1 MANLS
6 NINNI
11 LRTSSLGVGI
21 NCDAEFSLDVEKASA
36 NAILSLNSNGGSGAE
51 YILSSTTSG
60 EFVLNKRYVG
70 DRLTISSGGDATF
83 AGDVIISRTGGND
96 AKLNL
101 LTDGAGGSESLIYF
115 SDTTDGAGRIRYDHN
130 DGSPDEMSFYTASTK
145 RFYINGSGNATF
157 AGNVK
162 ITGNQE
168 KVLELDSSADS
179 GAIHFEEGGTLRGI
193 LGFSNGT
200 TITSSAADNDMV
212 LRSEANLLLTTN
224 ASTLALKLDTSQ
236 NATFAGT
243 VKGTI
248 AMFDTLNNNAN
259 SANIIYRSGTS
270 TLVGGGST
278 GNKLYVLDSGN
289 VGIKTTSP
297 AGLLTIK
304 GTGDAIRVEST
315 NTGAGGAQMD
325 LLHFTTSPADGDTFA
340 LINMGGYYT
349 GTTSVYGTSIKSI
362 WTDVSA
368 RDAALTFS
376 TNNSGTLTE
385 ATRIQSNGNV
395 LIGTTGITN
404 TRLKVVQSTAS
415 EWACQITHTGTT
427 SYGLAID
434 TSANSG
440 VYALGVYTNTGG
452 GLFVKNDGKVGIGTT
467 APLQKL
473 HVEGTTATIHVQSTT
488 ANQNASIWFNSNV
501 GGTQANRWEI
511 GTNISAASDLE
522 FFDRLNSVSRMVIQN
537 DGNVG
542 IGTISP
548 ASKLQ
553 VRIGGIGSNA
563 NDEVDGVIFE
573 GDRHDLIFKQ
583 IRTAASSDWNSTT
596 FRLQNR
602 VDTTLM
608 SSIDFVTDA
617 SFNRHID
624 INTASNSFNTR
635 FTHDGKVGIGYT
647 NPGSK
652 LSVNGDGGFVS
663 NSSSRVLYLTQNATN
678 AGNIIQFLDQSGN
691 NVWELVGRNSSFY
704 IYNNQN
710 SVGYVFESNAS
721 NGHVAILKGG
731 TDASYPLDVTG
742 TIRSTAD
749 VIAYSDRRVKE
760 NIKTID
766 NALDK
771 VIKLRGVSYNRKDID
786 DKSTKIGVIAQEV
799 KEILPE
805 VVENDLEDKYSVA
818 YGNMAGLFIEAIKE
832 LKAEIE
838 ELKKHSCDCKK

>member
-1 MANLS
+1 MVHQLK
-6 NINNI
+6 
-11 LRTSSLGVGI
+11 V
-21 NCDAEFSLDVEKASA
+21 
-36 NAILSLNSNGGSGAE
+36 
-51 YILSSTTSG
+51 Y
-60 EFVLNKRYVG
+60 G
-70 DRLTISSGGDATF
+70 DYL
-83 AGDVIISRTGGND
+83 
-96 AKLNL
+96 
-101 LTDGAGGSESLIYF
+101 
-115 SDTTDGAGRIRYDHN
+115 
-130 DGSPDEMSFYTASTK
+130 
-145 RFYINGSGNATF
+145 
-157 AGNVK
+157 
-162 ITGNQE
+162 QE
-168 KVLELDSSADS
+168 TQL
-179 GAIHFEEGGTLRGI
+179 
-193 LGFSNGT
+193 
-200 TITSSAADNDMV
+200 
-212 LRSEANLLLTTN
+212 
-224 ASTLALKLDTSQ
+224 
-236 NATFAGT
+236 
-243 VKGTI
+243 
-248 AMFDTLNNNAN
+248 
-259 SANIIYRSGTS
+259 
-270 TLVGGGST
+270 
-278 GNKLYVLDSGN
+278 
-289 VGIKTTSP
+289 
-297 AGLLTIK
+297 
-304 GTGDAIRVEST
+304 GTG
-315 NTGAGGAQMD
+315 
-325 LLHFTTSPADGDTFA
+325 
-340 LINMGGYYT
+340 
-349 GTTSVYGTSIKSI
+349 
-362 WTDVSA
+362 SA
-368 RDAALTFS
+368 
-376 TNNSGTLTE
+376 NNSGTLTE
-385 ATRIQSNGNV
+385 AMRIQSNGNV

-427 SYGLAID
+427 PYGLAID

-473 HVEGTTATIHVQSTT
+473 HVEGATATIHVQSTT